1 MPSSFV
7 TPLRLEFRDDQR
19 WALTEPFEFASIVT
33 ESIIRVPVGFVTDFA
48 SVPRILWNLFPPA
61 GPYGKAA
68 VIHDWLYQTRDAGTH
83 KVWRDE
89 ADAVLRE
96 GMQVLGVSM
105 VTRWFIYAGVRVGGG
120 PPWNR
125 ARKAEGL

>member
-7 TPLRLEFRDDQR
+7 TPLRLEFLDDCR
-19 WALTEPFEFASIVT
+19 WSLTEPFSFASCVT

-48 SVPRILWNLFPPA
+48 SIPRGLWNLLPPT
-61 GPYGKAA
+61 GRYGKAA

-89 ADAVLRE
+89 ADAVLNE
-96 GMQVLGVSM
+96 GMETLGVGRL
-105 VTRWFIYAGVRVGGG
+105 TRWTIYAGIKVGGG
-120 PPWNR
+120 VAWKR
-125 ARKAEGL
+125 YRDAEAR